1 MRVAALYD
9 VHGNLP
15 ALEAALEDV
24 DGADVDEIVV
34 GGDVLWGPF
43 QVECVARLRAAGATF
58 LRGNCE
64 RNVLR
69 PESDTDRWCAARL
82 DDETRA
88 LVPGW
93 PLTVARELDG
103 LGAVVFCHATPSD
116 DEGIVTRVTPDEAV
130 GAALAGVDADVVVC
144 GHTHVQFDRTPPGAP
159 RLVNAGSV
167 GLPYEGRPGA
177 HWVLLGDD
185 VEHRR
190 AAYDVE
196 RALAELEAAGFPPFA
211 DLFPGALRGT
221 TTADEATAHFESQRG
236 A

>member
-43 QVECVARLRAAGATF
+43 QLECVARLRAAGATF

-69 PESDTDRWCAARL
+69 PESDTDRWCSARL

-88 LVPGW
+88 LVADW

-116 DEGIVTRVTPDEAV
+116 DEGIVPR
-130 GAALAGVDADVVVC
+130 VC

-177 HWVLLGDD
+177 HWALLADD

-190 AAYDVE
+190 TAYGVD
-196 RALAELEAAGFPPFA
+196 RALVELEAAGFPPFA
-211 DLFPGALRGT
+211 DLFPDALRGT
-221 TTADEATAHFESQRG
+221 TTAAEATAHFESQRG